1 MQYVIKVV
9 LSSIIIVSVSEIA
22 KRVSWIAAIVAS
34 LPLVSILAL
43 IWLYIDTHD
52 VQKIIALSNEIFW
65 AVLPSLLFFAIL
77 PVLLRMG
84 FNFPL
89 ALILSM
95 VIMFLGYSLYVLI
108 LNYFGIKF

>member
-1 MQYVIKVV
+1 MPYVIKVV

-52 VQKIIALSNEIFW
+52 VQKVIALSNGIFW

-84 FNFPL
+84 LNFPL
-89 ALILSM
+89 ALMVSM
-95 VIMFLGYSLYVLI
+95 GTMFLGYSLYVLI